1 MRFPKSISYSA
12 ITVLEKKKS
21 TEFCGGGFSSFGWFS
36 EQVPFWF
43 SSTDATERP
52 SFPF

>member
-12 ITVLEKKKS
+12 ITVLEKKNLLNFVAAVLVLS
-21 TEFCGGGFSSFGWFS
+21 GGFS